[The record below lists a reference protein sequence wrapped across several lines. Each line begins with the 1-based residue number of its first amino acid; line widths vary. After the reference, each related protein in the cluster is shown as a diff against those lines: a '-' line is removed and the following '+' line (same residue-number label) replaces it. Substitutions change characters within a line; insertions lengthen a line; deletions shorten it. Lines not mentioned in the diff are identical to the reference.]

1 MATIASQRKLNTKSI
16 KDRYRAL
23 KEMEDGKTK
32 LQVAAKHSISKNT
45 LSTWLK
51 NIANLDQAM
60 FKWLLVVRKRD
71 EAVSALVFKTK
82 AFEFAE
88 EMNVENFKA
97 FDGWLNRWKKRFNV
111 SFKACVRCFLSNF
124 YFLTT

>member
-32 LQVAAKHSISKNT
+32 LQVAAKHSITKNT

-82 AFEFAE
+82 ASEFAE

-124 YFLTT
+124 YFLTK

>member
-124 YFLTT
+124 YFLTK

>member
-111 SFKACVRCFLSNF
+111 SFKACVRSFLSNF
-124 YFLTT
+124 YFLTK

>member
-1 MATIASQRKLNTKSI
+1 
-16 KDRYRAL
+16 
-23 KEMEDGKTK
+23 MEDGKTK

-124 YFLTT
+124 YFLTK

>member
-97 FDGWLNRWKKRFNV
+97 FDG
-111 SFKACVRCFLSNF
+111 
-124 YFLTT
+124 

>member
-82 AFEFAE
+82 ASEFAE

-124 YFLTT
+124 YFLTK